1 MGLNVEKIREDFPI
15 FKSNPSLIYL
25 DNAATSQKPIQVIEA
40 VKEFYTKYNAN
51 IHRGV
56 YSLSIKATELYEEA
70 HKKVA
75 EFIGADSWDEVIF
88 TKNATDAINMLAY
101 ALGLTFLNSE
111 DEIIIT
117 IMEHH
122 SNMLPWIK
130 LAELKNARVRFVEI
144 TRNGE
149 LNYEQL
155 EHIVTSRTKI
165 VSITH
170 LSNVL
175 GTINDIKRISKI
187 VRQKSN
193 AVIIIDGA
201 QSVPHMRINVKDI
214 DIDFIVFSGHKMLGP
229 TGIGVLWGRREFL
242 EKMPPIIYG
251 GDMVEK
257 VEIIIKNSDIVYKEI
272 KHNVLPWK
280 FEAGTPNI
288 AAGIG
293 LAKAIEYLEQI
304 GMNNIENHEKELARY
319 TIKRLK
325 EEVND
330 YVEILGP
337 EEIEKRGGIVSFI
350 VKGIDPHVVAAIL
363 AMNNIAIRAGFHC
376 AQPLHTFLGLKK
388 GSARVSFYIYNDYK
402 DVDVF
407 INELKKIIKFKQ

>member
-272 KHNVLPWK
+272 KHNILPWK

-350 VKGIDPHVVAAIL
+350 VKGIDPHVVAMIL